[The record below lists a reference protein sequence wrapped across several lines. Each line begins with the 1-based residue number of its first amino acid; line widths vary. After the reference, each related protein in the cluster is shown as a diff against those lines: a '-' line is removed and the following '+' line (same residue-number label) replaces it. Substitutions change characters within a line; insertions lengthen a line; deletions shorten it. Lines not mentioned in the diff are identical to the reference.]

1 MTFIPL
7 LDKKKNGNVCI
18 TLKNT
23 RILIKT
29 MYIHS
34 HTHTHGFV
42 AFIIWFVAV
51 LWFLP
56 IFLSFQCNRPI
67 ARFYSKHINV
77 TYIQNMSIIFCMYI
91 IMYPIIVSSTKKKI
105 IIRLQLENWLKCICF
120 FLWLLIVNVWF
131 LFNYSKRW
139 SITCSWG

>member
-18 TLKNT
+18 TLKKLVYWLRRCT
-23 RILIKT
+23 FT
-29 MYIHS
+29 
-34 HTHTHGFV
+34 HTHTHHFV

-56 IFLSFQCNRPI
+56 VFLSFQCNRPI
-67 ARFYSKHINV
+67 ARFYSIHINV
-77 TYIQNMSIIFCMYI
+77 TYTQNMSIISCMYI
-91 IMYPIIVSSTKKKI
+91 IMYPIIVSRMKKI
-105 IIRLQLENWLKCICF
+105 DYSISVIKMFMFF
-120 FLWLLIVNVWF
+120 FLWLLIVYVWF